1 MIIEV
6 DILAVIL
13 YAICIFIFG
22 FLAGCAFGIDFEII
36 MEIRQK
42 DGERYLT
49 DSATER
55 FLHFKEELS
64 KLDGKIILVDDGA
77 GDSEDGIDAALVII
91 THHGDYTDVELFFT
105 GDSDGRSLHEQLESN
120 PKSRFYKLKKGDE
133 I

>member
-13 YAICIFIFG
+13 YAICIFIIG
-22 FLAGCAFGIDFEII
+22 LLAGCAFGIDFEII

-42 DGERYLT
+42 DGERYLM

-55 FLHFKEELS
+55 VHHFKEELS

-120 PKSRFYKLKKGDE
+120 PESRFYKLEKGDE